1 MSKEYTSSNPYIKV
15 RIDKLFD
22 DESKLKAFATVIV
35 GGTYAAHGLK
45 VFKSDEKGLFV
56 TMPSISYVNREGETV
71 YKDQF
76 HPVTKQGYKMLQET
90 VLEAYRIKV
99 EGKEEP
105 VSEYE
110 YEDYTLLDLPFD

>member
-76 HPVTKQGYKMLQET
+76 HPITKQGYKMLQET
-90 VLEAYRIKV
+90 VLEAYRKKV
-99 EGKEEP
+99 GGVEEL
-105 VSEYE
+105 VVETEYE
-110 YEDYTLLDLPFD
+110 NYTLLDLPFD